1 MRSVMKNFRIRIVLF
16 MAALGVAFGI
26 SFLAARSSSGQS
38 STPKDKSPVKPAVRI
53 TETTHA
59 SAYAAFAEAAGQNAI
74 LKNELIWTFGGKQQR
89 GWYLYDSLINSTLNT
104 EQDST
109 SPQFAGALATWQK
122 KHGLRPNGVLDANTL
137 MALVAQWQ
145 STRLK
150 NRAYA
155 DPNQLITAPSSDF
168 YDPGRLEELRGV
180 ERETYEAYRKMIAAA
195 IADPTLDLAHA
206 TSSEL
211 APGEK
216 YFKIISAFRSR
227 DYQDQLR
234 KKQPDSGPAGLAVNS
249 PHFTG
254 RALDIYVGGDP
265 VDTKDPNRAIQ
276 VKTPAYQWLVHNA
289 ERFGFRP
296 YFYEPW
302 HWEYVR

>member
-1 MRSVMKNFRIRIVLF
+1 
-16 MAALGVAFGI
+16 
-26 SFLAARSSSGQS
+26 
-38 STPKDKSPVKPAVRI
+38 
-53 TETTHA
+53 
-59 SAYAAFAEAAGQNAI
+59 
-74 LKNELIWTFGGKQQR
+74 
-89 GWYLYDSLINSTLNT
+89 
-104 EQDST
+104 
-109 SPQFAGALATWQK
+109 
-122 KHGLRPNGVLDANTL
+122 

-150 NRAYA
+150 NGAYA
-155 DPNQLITAPSSDF
+155 DPNQLVTVPSSDF

-180 ERETYEAYRKMIAAA
+180 ERETYEAYKKMIAAA
-195 IADPTLDLAHA
+195 IADPTLDLAHT

-234 KKQPDSGPAGLAVNS
+234 KKSPNSGSAGLAVNS

-254 RALDIYVGGDP
+254 RALDLYVGGDP
-265 VDTKDPNRAIQ
+265 VDTKDSNRALQ
-276 VKTPAYQWLVHNA
+276 VQTPAYQWLVHNA